1 MCFCVCI
8 NQSIAGG
15 SLNSVLFFSIHCT
28 HTHLDAQQGKE
39 GGPLPEVKVDV
50 EQPVQGSAPSPV
62 SHPFPATDKCKLFCM
77 CVCIM

>member
-1 MCFCVCI
+1 MSVPL
-8 NQSIAGG
+8 AGG
-15 SLNSVLFFSIHCT
+15 SLNSVCFFYSLY
-28 HTHLDAQQGKE
+28 THLGAQQGKE
-39 GGPLPEVKVDV
+39 GGPLPEVKVNV